1 MNAQLMDETS
11 PSRQKKGCCEMRVAV
26 FSDIHGNAVA
36 LEAMLGD
43 LKHQDI
49 EQVVCLGDAI
59 QGGPQPT
66 EVVAQLQRLACP
78 IVMGNA
84 DDWLLTGVASDAEQ
98 ISEARQIELDTVRDW
113 QLARLSADD
122 LSFIRT
128 FQPTIRLPLDDERTL
143 LCFHG
148 SPQSFDHVILPQTPD
163 EEVLQYLNPEPQMV
177 YTGGH
182 THLQFIRQLG
192 RTFHFNPGSVGLAYR
207 HDQAENNLRVNSW
220 AEYAILTSSNGILS
234 LEFRRV
240 PFDVVRL
247 MSVYQASGRPYAEKA
262 IAQFKS

>member
-1 MNAQLMDETS
+1 
-11 PSRQKKGCCEMRVAV
+11 MRIAV

-36 LEAMLGD
+36 FEAMLDD
-43 LKHQDI
+43 LKNQHI
-49 EQVVCLGDAI
+49 EQMVCLGDAI

-66 EVVAQLQRLACP
+66 EVVAQLQQLACP

-98 ISEARQIELDTVRDW
+98 ISEARQIELDAVRDW
-113 QLARLSADD
+113 QLSRLSESD

-128 FQPTIRLPLDDERTL
+128 FQPTVRLPLDDGHTL
-143 LCFHG
+143 LAFHG

-163 EEVLQYLNPEPQMV
+163 EEARHYLNPEPQMV

-182 THLQFIRQLG
+182 THLQFIRHFG
-192 RTFHFNPGSVGLAYR
+192 RTFHFNPGSVGRACR
-207 HDQAENNLRVNSW
+207 HDQAEDNFRMDSW
-220 AEYAILTSSNGILS
+220 AEYAILTSTNGILS

-240 PFDVVRL
+240 PFDVARL
-247 MSVYQASGRPYAEKA
+247 IKVFQASGRPYAEQA
-262 IAQFKS
+262 IAQYESS

>member
-1 MNAQLMDETS
+1 MPNWQLDETS
-11 PSRQKKGCCEMRVAV
+11 PSRQKKGYREMRVAV

-43 LKHQDI
+43 LKNQNV
-49 EQVVCLGDAI
+49 EQMVCLGDAI

-113 QLARLSADD
+113 QLARLSTDD

-128 FQPTIRLPLDDERTL
+128 FQPAIRLPLDDERTL

-148 SPQSFDHVILPQTPD
+148 SPHSFDHVILPQTPD
-163 EEVLQYLNPEPQMV
+163 EEVLRYLNPEPQLV

-182 THLQFIRQLG
+182 THLQFIRHLG
-192 RTFHFNPGSVGLAYR
+192 RTFHFNPGSVGRACR
-207 HDQAENNLRVNSW
+207 HDQDENHFRMDPW
-220 AEYAILTSSNGILS
+220 AEYAILTSTNGILA

-247 MSVYQASGRPYAEKA
+247 MSVFQASGRPYAERA
-262 IAQFKS
+262 IAQYES